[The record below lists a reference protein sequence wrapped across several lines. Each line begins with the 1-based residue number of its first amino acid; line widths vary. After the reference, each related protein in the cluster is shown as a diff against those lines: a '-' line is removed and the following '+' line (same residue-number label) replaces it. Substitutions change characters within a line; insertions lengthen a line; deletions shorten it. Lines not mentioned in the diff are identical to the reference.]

1 MDRFRRTAAQQA
13 LRQLVADATA
23 EEVSLSRCFCHDAD
37 WAGTEQPEQRLP
49 SRRTDSPMK
58 SGRVTV
64 YFAALLARTEDG
76 WEASDTELDDVE
88 TLTDLTDLARDASVD
103 EDTVLVYIEQEDAW
117 FGVVRVDGEEDPR
130 IYVSDASAAARSSYG
145 EILLTDELL
154 GREPGAG
161 DEIAALEELVD
172 LDGTEDGEPEVSE
185 DAAVGGRA
193 DPAADDDVSPLDA
206 VPPGPLGDLALLA
219 DFGLAEKELL
229 TLRTDAL
236 GEITDALGA
245 AEVMESVR

>member
-1 MDRFRRTAAQQA
+1 M
-13 LRQLVADATA
+13 
-23 EEVSLSRCFCHDAD
+23 
-37 WAGTEQPEQRLP
+37 
-49 SRRTDSPMK
+49 
-58 SGRVTV
+58 

-88 TLTDLTDLARDASVD
+88 TLSDLTDLAREASVD

-154 GREPGAG
+154 GREPEAE

-172 LDGTEDGEPEVSE
+172 LDGTEDGEPDAPE
-185 DAAVGGRA
+185 DGAG
-193 DPAADDDVSPLDA
+193 DPAGTALPDLDPDHDPDA
-206 VPPGPLGDLALLA
+206 VPAGPLGDLGLLA
-219 DFGLAEKELL
+219 DLGLSEKDLL

-236 GEITDALGA
+236 AEIADALGA
-245 AEVMESVR
+245 SDVLESVR

>member
-1 MDRFRRTAAQQA
+1 M
-13 LRQLVADATA
+13 
-23 EEVSLSRCFCHDAD
+23 
-37 WAGTEQPEQRLP
+37 
-49 SRRTDSPMK
+49 
-58 SGRVTV
+58 

-88 TLTDLTDLARDASVD
+88 TLSDLTDLAQEASVD

-117 FGVVRVDGEEDPR
+117 FGILRVDGEEDPR

-154 GREPGAG
+154 GREPGAE

-172 LDGTEDGEPEVSE
+172 LDGTEDGEPTGPTAEATSSSATTATATTDTNATSDSE
-185 DAAVGGRA
+185 
-193 DPAADDDVSPLDA
+193 A
-206 VPPGPLGDLALLA
+206 VPAGPIGELGILA
-219 DFGLAEKELL
+219 DFGISEKDLL

-236 GEITDALGA
+236 TEIADALGA
-245 AEVMESVR
+245 SEVLEAVR

>member
-1 MDRFRRTAAQQA
+1 M
-13 LRQLVADATA
+13 
-23 EEVSLSRCFCHDAD
+23 
-37 WAGTEQPEQRLP
+37 
-49 SRRTDSPMK
+49 
-58 SGRVTV
+58 

-88 TLTDLTDLARDASVD
+88 TLSDLTDLAQEASVD

-117 FGVVRVDGEEDPR
+117 FGILRVDGEEDPR

-154 GREPGAG
+154 GREPGAE

-172 LDGTEDGEPEVSE
+172 LDGTEDGEPDGPAGSATSSPTTTDRTTTR
-185 DAAVGGRA
+185 DADTDS
-193 DPAADDDVSPLDA
+193 DPDSPSDSDS
-206 VPPGPLGDLALLA
+206 VPAGPIGELGILA
-219 DFGLAEKELL
+219 DFGVSEKDLL

-236 GEITDALGA
+236 TEIADALGA
-245 AEVMESVR
+245 AEVLEAVR